1 MYRIEVLPGIPG
13 KCDQGQEFEA
23 DTLEQAK
30 KKIDELVTQ
39 HIWLLLEPDRVD
51 SRGRVVIMLLCK
63 DPDANDGSLKSI
75 EINHKAGSKCV
86 EVSYWGES
94 KIM

>member
-1 MYRIEVLPGIPG
+1 MYRIEVLPDIPG
-13 KCDQGQEFEA
+13 ELDQGQDFEY

-39 HIWLLLEPDRVD
+39 HIWLLLDPDRV
-51 SRGRVVIMLLCK
+51 RGRVVIM
-63 DPDANDGSLKSI
+63 PHGNDGSLKTI
-75 EINHKAGSKCV
+75 EIERKNGSKCV

-94 KIM
+94 KTTL